1 MANARVRRGD
11 RTCRPWEPAL
21 TNPSLF
27 HDWQRGA
34 VAGEWILTN
43 KGWHSRPD
51 PSYYDLMTIFDVT
64 NTFGHWQH
72 VEAAAIYVT
81 RSATYLGADA
91 AMLGLV
97 P

>member
-1 MANARVRRGD
+1 
-11 RTCRPWEPAL
+11 
-21 TNPSLF
+21 
-27 HDWQRGA
+27 
-34 VAGEWILTN
+34 
-43 KGWHSRPD
+43 
-51 PSYYDLMTIFDVT
+51 MTIFDVT
-64 NTFGHWQH
+64 NTFGHWQR